1 MVNRQKNSICGVM
14 VSTLSSNGVDH
25 GFEPD
30 QIKPKTKIGICCFST
45 KPAGLRG
52 KTKDWSTWNQDDVSK
67 FIKF

>member
-1 MVNRQKNSICGVM
+1 MVNRQKNSISGIM

-52 KTKDWSTWNQDDVSK
+52 KTKD
-67 FIKF
+67 